1 MIWYQWYSM
10 SSFISQSWCMFQ
22 CVVSFLPCRAVR
34 TGGLRWIWQAGCS
47 QLTVRDMERP
57 ASQAPTPPIHCRWV
71 VSASLCV
78 FVGAGAFP
86 KSQFIKLF
94 CFQTDRII
102 IFDWCYVWVSLSL
115 PRTHLRSM
123 SFMSTPVR
131 KDSPR
136 YFFVVCFTILF
147 FLYIVPVLLPAHSY
161 ACVCG
166 ALSKRWMAALAH

>member
-1 MIWYQWYSM
+1 MVY
-10 SSFISQSWCMFQ
+10 
-22 CVVSFLPCRAVR
+22 VSVC
-34 TGGLRWIWQAGCS
+34 
-47 QLTVRDMERP
+47 
-57 ASQAPTPPIHCRWV
+57 
-71 VSASLCV
+71 CV
-78 FVGAGAFP
+78 FSPLQSSKNWRAAVDLTGRLLTAHGQGYGKAGQPSSHTTDSLQVSCQCLSVCVCGCWSVPA
-86 KSQFIKLF
+86 QFINIF

-123 SFMSTPVR
+123 SFMTTPVR

>member
-1 MIWYQWYSM
+1 MISVICLP
-10 SSFISQSWCMFQ
+10 SSWWMFQ

-57 ASQAPTPPIHCRWV
+57 ASQAPTPLIHCRWV
-71 VSASLCV
+71 VSDFLFFHLSACLCV

-86 KSQFIKLF
+86 KSQFIKFL
-94 CFQTDRII
+94 CFQTDHII

-115 PRTHLRSM
+115 PRTHLRIV
-123 SFMSTPVR
+123 SFMTTPVR

-136 YFFVVCFTILF
+136 YFSLFVLQYCSFCTFCQCCCQHILM
-147 FLYIVPVLLPAHSY
+147 PVLVGLCLKDGCLH
-161 ACVCG
+161 
-166 ALSKRWMAALAH
+166 